1 MSWLSQSTL
10 LGTGVGVITPH
21 WRFISLMSLP
31 PGQTDFINSSGIQ
44 RDEKE
49 KTKNSYLRQ
58 MSSPGQGIKYS
69 SNKTYIFKTK
79 VVNFNSGSQS
89 SFTSLATNG
98 FAGSF
103 GGSTLVTYVQP
114 YKKLEL
120 TTPWNSIIKYEGY
133 TASGIVYS
141 SVGGGGKNILISNP
155 TIQWKKMADTLPYQ
169 YTNTDSDKSCTLQY
183 VTSPPQNYNIPVKFT
198 YKATHLGFGFPSV
211 ITESDVIEI
220 DWKIQGWAF
229 ATSTQH
235 DFYEGW
241 SYNEITKSFKYI
253 HASKNFNSQTTLQK
267 VKYPFG
273 TTHIGGSRIG
283 NPDNYIGFTG
293 SNYISRYLDYE
304 KFNFYFTFD
313 SNNSLG
319 YVDIYTSDSLPN
331 NSKDT
336 TKFYNGTNNLNG
348 LNKKNFITRI
358 QKDITNPNPL
368 DVKLWGL
375 TGQRYLIIVANYTNT
390 NISYQIN
397 ITNISIEGSYSEED
411 NNVQRLFT
419 NTNQYVSPT
428 TLSVIGTS
436 PDSLYS
442 LTTTTDITRHQLTTP
457 GGFAF
462 IGATGDPGF
471 FNSLIGTVSNLSLIE
486 SKVGNGTFRAG
497 IWENGV
503 WNNGWRV
510 DTTYEE
516 FDDVSIAINLDTK
529 NIRWRIQITGT
540 TQSASSFD
548 LGDKVSIGNIVA
560 VDINDKRKLFKNYFT
575 VVSRGTNSLT
585 LETENNFPLRR
596 IQRDSENHKI
606 RVAKNV
612 WLNGAFLNGYFEGV
626 WNNGLFKGYPLIT
639 EMYDS
644 HWIDGEFDGGHFSG
658 QKLEWTF
665 TDTYYI
671 DGYVGLT
678 FGATAHGFVLNDVIE
693 IDKFDKTVNPQ
704 YDGEYVVTDVIN
716 KTLIKTSREWGGNT
730 PAGSEGGIVRRKT
743 KTGLIQNFKFKD
755 NNIAKYNEKTL
766 TNGNPDYV
774 FSSSDKLLI
783 WNYNSW
789 IDVTYSTYSTT
800 NIGKNRVLF
809 NPIPNSPEDIFNSK
823 YGLGEFT
830 AMNLYG
836 YITDDVLSSESFFRD
851 IDSQVRR
858 KYNLGTKYDIYEDY
872 IGEGSDFN
880 DPFSTDINQ
889 SGLSNFYADGWT
901 FSITGPNVLRT
912 LKWEFID
919 NSFYTGGKIGFIGPA
934 VEIVDV
940 DPPNNWGNDHIIQ
953 IGQQIF
959 ITQSAVPNPTNL
971 TYEGTASVIALDFVY
986 FPSGSEPQ
994 AGVLTYSRVV
1004 IDKNFALSTPLEGG
1018 FVYYKQ
1024 VVPIPYTFSRT
1035 LDGTLKVEQPS
1046 GSLQVMVFD
1055 NENIKIPRRRYS
1067 TIEFDIVDIDMNEQY
1082 FDINPIYLFNFTNFM
1097 KDDQTAS
1104 NTHAFPSGV
1113 STINYKKTGRVKQR
1127 EYFYNRFGLD
1137 IGILNYASLPG
1148 TASLTTPL
1156 SLVKGTTVEFDNIKF
1171 YETDMIPFFQ
1181 YTTEEYVNKG
1191 VQVPFSGLAPFI
1203 DYTDENFSFVENIVI
1218 SLDSVQLNE
1227 TNTTVSGVSSTGFFN
1242 STTTSAQSSNQ
1253 SGG

>member
-1 MSWLSQSTL
+1 MSWRSQSTL
-10 LGTGVGVITPH
+10 IGPGQGVITPH
-21 WRFISLMSLP
+21 WKFNTVAPNVGMY
-31 PGQTDFINSSGIQ
+31 

-49 KTKNSYLRQ
+49 TSKNSYLRQ
-58 MSSPGQGIKYS
+58 IDSTGTGIRYS
-69 SNKTYIFKTK
+69 ANKTYIFKTN
-79 VVNFNSGSQS
+79 VLNFNSASQS
-89 SFTSLATNG
+89 VFTQSVGNLVVSFTQS
-98 FAGSF
+98 
-103 GGSTLVTYVQP
+103 

-120 TTPWNSIIKYEGY
+120 TTPWGSTIKYESY
-133 TASGIVYS
+133 TQSG
-141 SVGGGGKNILISNP
+141 SVPVFLPLVG
-155 TIQWKKMADTLPYQ
+155 TIQFPVITWKKMADTLPYS
-169 YTNTDSDKSCTLQY
+169 YSGNDSNCTLQY
-183 VTSPPQNYNIPVKFT
+183 VTSPPQNNNTPLKFT
-198 YKATHLGFGFPSV
+198 YNATHRGFGFSSV
-211 ITESDVIEI
+211 ITKSDVIEI
-220 DWKIQGWAF
+220 DWKMQGWAF
-229 ATSTQH
+229 ATSTH
-235 DFYEGW
+235 DYYEGW
-241 SYNEITKSFKYI
+241 SYNEINKSFKYI
-253 HASKNFNSQTTLQK
+253 HASKNFNAPGTLQR

-273 TTHIGGSRIG
+273 TTHIGGLKIG
-283 NPDNYIGFTG
+283 TPDNYIGFTA
-293 SNYISRYLDYE
+293 SNYIARYIDYE

-313 SNNSLG
+313 STNSGLG
-319 YVDIYTSDSLPN
+319 YVDIYTSNTLIGFEN
-331 NSKDT
+331 IKNSQT
-336 TKFYNGTNNLNG
+336 FLTNLQN
-348 LNKKNFITRI
+348 KNFITRV
-358 QKDITNPNPL
+358 QKNASPL
-368 DVKLWGL
+368 DVKLWGM
-375 TGQRYLIIVANYTNT
+375 TGQTYLIIVANYTNT
-390 NISYQIN
+390 NTPYKID
-397 ITNISIEGSYSEED
+397 ITNINIEGSYSEED
-411 NNVQRLFT
+411 NNVQKLFT

-428 TLSVIGTS
+428 PLSVIGSS
-436 PDSLYS
+436 PNSLYS
-442 LTTTTDITRHQLTTP
+442 LTTTTDITNHQLTTP
-457 GGFAF
+457 GGFAL
-462 IGATGDPGF
+462 IGATGNPGF

-540 TQSASSFD
+540 TQSASSFN

-575 VVSRGTNSLT
+575 VVSRDTNSLT

-606 RVAKNV
+606 RVTKNI

-626 WNNGLFKGYPLIT
+626 WNSGLFKGYPLIT

-658 QKLEWTF
+658 QKLEWSF
-665 TDTYYI
+665 IDTYYI

-678 FGATAHGFVLNDVIE
+678 FGATAHGFILNDVIE

-704 YDGEYVVTDVIN
+704 YDGEYIVTDVIN
-716 KTLIKTSREWGGNT
+716 NTLIKTSRAWGGNT

-766 TNGNPDYV
+766 TNGDPDYV
-774 FSSSDKLLI
+774 FSSLDKLLI
-783 WNYNSW
+783 WNFNSW

-809 NPIPNSPEDIFNSK
+809 NSIPNSPEDIFASK

-912 LKWEFID
+912 LKWGFVD
-919 NSFYTGGKIGFIGPA
+919 NSFYPGSKIAFIGPA
-934 VEIVDV
+934 VEIPDV
-940 DPPNNWGNDHIIQ
+940 DPPFNWGNDHIIE

-971 TYEGTASVIALDFVY
+971 SYEGTASVIALDFVY

-994 AGVLTYSRVV
+994 SGVLTYSRVV
-1004 IDKNFALSTPLEGG
+1004 TDKNYGGNTPLEGG

-1137 IGILNYASLPG
+1137 IGILNYASIPG

-1156 SLVKGTTVEFDNIKF
+1156 SLLRGTTVEFDNIKF

-1191 VQVPFSGLAPFI
+1191 VQVPFSGIAPFI

-1227 TNTTVSGVSSTGFFN
+1227 SNTTVSGVSSTGFFDTPAAGVDIN
-1242 STTTSAQSSNQ
+1242 QQ
-1253 SGG
+1253 SG